1 MFDTFSQRKIRWQNS
16 VIARIHSLELQSILF
31 YLSPLT
37 TENLKTMNSERWHK
51 VKEIFNEAVE
61 LKADE
66 RKQFLDE
73 AIGRDEEMRVE
84 LEKLLASDAEARTT
98 FNRFSVIPA
107 EKIKDKIG
115 NYQII
120 KKIGEGGMGAVYLAE
135 RADIHQKVALKII
148 RHGADSDMILR
159 RFRREQEILAALEH
173 PNIARLLDVGIST
186 DNVPFLAMEYVEGV
200 DLTTFSHEQNL
211 SVNEKLNLFR
221 KVCEAVAY
229 AHSRLVVHRDLKPS
243 NIIVNQKGE
252 PKLLDFGISKLISET
267 ETEEKGT
274 VTSFGMLTP
283 NYASP
288 EQFRGETVSTAT
300 DVYSLGVIL
309 YELLT
314 DRLPYDVNSR
324 RLDEVAKI
332 VCETNPPKPSEAFS
346 RQPSVVSIE
355 QSADDKL
362 TDENKVITN
371 ENQSKTHPKSKI
383 QNPKLLRGDLDNII
397 LKALRKEPER
407 RYSSVEKLSDDL
419 RRHLDGLP
427 VTARPDTFSYRAEK
441 FVTRNRAAVFAG
453 LIIFLTL
460 IGGIAATS
468 WQAVRAERQRAL
480 AEKRFGEVRQLANN
494 VVFKYH
500 DEIANLQGA
509 TKVRETLITDGLQY
523 LDSLAQE
530 AGDDATLSSE
540 LGAAYLRI
548 GNIQGGA
555 YQGNTG
561 DTAAAIGSYGKAL
574 TLFENL
580 AKNNS
585 ADDKT
590 KAQLSETHKKLGFA
604 LRKAGDKTANEHFK
618 TAVAL
623 NEELLAAHPNDN
635 AQKIQS
641 AQAYVNLCRVLPK
654 SLAAGESVETCRR
667 ALPLLQEV
675 YAQTPDDKAL
685 LSEMQTTD
693 NTLGIQFG
701 MMADAVDKETEAAKS
716 KELYRNAADYFRDA
730 ANIVEKLVAI
740 EPTNAIYQRSLFAT
754 RLNESTARLNSGES
768 EAALQIQMQILANA
782 EKEAAADSD
791 NVQARQDVASTLTQI
806 GLTHTERKDF
816 STAYVNFKK
825 ASALL
830 EQLIEKD
837 AANNEIQQ
845 DCFTNYIYAGEAQ
858 NGQKDYESAKK
869 TYRTAFDFARRAPKL
884 KDAPF
889 INFAEG
895 LMHEKTA
902 HCLMTEAEN
911 GASGA
916 ERQRKYLL
924 AREEFQ
930 KALAMWKDE
939 ESAPDKFG
947 LSEDLLA
954 TAQEKSAECEQKAA
968 L

>member
-1 MFDTFSQRKIRWQNS
+1 
-16 VIARIHSLELQSILF
+16 
-31 YLSPLT
+31 
-37 TENLKTMNSERWHK
+37 MNSERWQK
-51 VKEIFNEAVE
+51 VKEIFNEIVE
-61 LKADE
+61 LKAEDRENVLSEAVKGDDE
-66 RKQFLDE
+66 L
-73 AIGRDEEMRVE
+73 RVE
-84 LEKLLASDAEARTT
+84 VEKLLASDEEARTT

-148 RHGADSDMILR
+148 RHGADSDVILR

-173 PNIARLLDVGIST
+173 PNIARLLDVGISA

-200 DLTTFSHEQNL
+200 DLTTFSHENNL
-211 SVNEKLNLFR
+211 SVSEKLNLFR

-229 AHSRLVVHRDLKPS
+229 AHSRLIVHRDLKPS
-243 NIIVNQKGE
+243 NIIINQKGE

-267 ETEEKGT
+267 ETAEEKGT

-332 VCETNPPKPSEAFS
+332 VCETEPERPSSA
-346 RQPSVVSIE
+346 VINY
-355 QSADDKL
+355 QSAVIGKQISDDKL
-362 TDENKVITN
+362 TDENNVQTN
-371 ENQSKTHPKSKI
+371 ESQLKTNPKSKI
-383 QNPKLLRGDLDNII
+383 GNPKLLRGDLDNII

-407 RYSSVEKLSDDL
+407 RYSSVEKFSDDL

-441 FVTRNRAAVFAG
+441 FVSRNRAAVFAG
-453 LIIFLTL
+453 LLIFLTL
-460 IGGIAATS
+460 IGGIATTS

-530 AGDDATLSSE
+530 AGDDASLSGE

-618 TAVAL
+618 TAVTL

-667 ALPLLQEV
+667 ALPLLQAV

-701 MMADAVDKETEAAKS
+701 MMADGVDKETEAAKS

-768 EAALQIQMQILANA
+768 DAALEIQQQLLINA
-782 EKEAAADSD
+782 QKEVAADEE
-791 NVQARQDVASTLTQI
+791 NAQAKEDVASTLTQI
-806 GLTHTERKDF
+806 GLSQTARQNYAAAQESFARAVVMLER
-816 STAYVNFKK
+816 
-825 ASALL
+825 
-830 EQLIEKD
+830 LIEKD
-837 AANNEIQQ
+837 AANEGLQQ
-845 DCFTNYIYAGEAQ
+845 DCFNNYLYAGDALNGAKNYEA
-858 NGQKDYESAKK
+858 AKK
-869 TYRTAFDFARRAPKL
+869 SYRAAFDFARRAAKL
-884 KDAPF
+884 KDSPF
-889 INFAEG
+889 ADYAEG
-895 LMHEKTA
+895 MMREKTGS
-902 HCLMTEAEN
+902 CLMQEA
-911 GASGA
+911 A
-916 ERQRKYLL
+916 ESAAGERGRKYQN

-930 KALAMWKDE
+930 QALLKWNAA

-947 LSEDLLA
+947 QNADFLENTRRKIADC
-954 TAQEKSAECEQKAA
+954 EKNAA